1 RPLSRLWRRLRRS
14 ARHALSLP
22 QARSHAPSATRMR
35 RRENRCEPEVT
46 MMPRRTQLGSL
57 EHYEKG
63 GVEAIN
69 DDPRN
74 YAFSNIFEVAAK
86 AEPWEKVAV
95 AKNIKYVLEAVRA
108 EGTSPWY
115 AAAHDESAIVMN
127 GEVEIRL
134 IKPDTPIVAESHEG
148 TTMLEG
154 SPKGRT
160 MGRIVARH
168 GHMAL
173 LPKGAAYQFHASR
186 PGVILLQTIKGDLTI
201 ERWKDICQK

>member
-1 RPLSRLWRRLRRS
+1 M
-14 ARHALSLP
+14 
-22 QARSHAPSATRMR
+22 ATVKTRF
-35 RRENRCEPEVT
+35 
-46 MMPRRTQLGSL
+46 GSL
-57 EHYEKG
+57 EDYEKG
-63 GVEAIN
+63 GVEPIN

-74 YAFSNIFEVAAK
+74 YAFSNIFEVASK

-95 AKNIKYVLEAVRA
+95 AKNIKYVLEAIRA

-115 AAAHDESAIVMN
+115 AAAHDESAIVMD

-134 IKPDTPIVAESHEG
+134 VKPDTPIVAEAHEG

-160 MGRIVARH
+160 MGRITARH

-173 LPKGAAYQFHASR
+173 LPKGAAYQFHAAR

-201 ERWKDICQK
+201 ERWGDICQK